1 MSHATVPPAEPT
13 TDLPPGVADLT
24 ARLRARGIEPAAQTV
39 VQTTPA
45 GVPDLSVGTVQM
57 PVVEHR
63 PSRGAAFVGG
73 SLRVAA
79 TTGIGAASLARQVL
93 DYQQAR
99 EFGRAIRQ
107 ARDLERAGG
116 DVAELEALVVQL
128 RAERRQV
135 QHDRHREPATILGAA
150 TATGYAG
157 ALVGI
162 ASAWSVALVVPA
174 LLPLWL
180 LMYVAGRR
188 EIADRERPVV
198 IPGEVVEQAA
208 EVVSAAAVDP
218 LGQEAI
224 TDALRT
230 AGVIDKN
237 EAVEMVGLP
246 SAAGEGAVEVVF
258 ELPGDTT
265 VADLKAKAGKIAAR
279 FRVPESWMDLRKG
292 RHPGECRMWLSSV
305 DPFGKVKES
314 PLLADPV
321 RQDVWNRGILIGYNR
336 RGEPVHLRLRHVMAL
351 LGGATRAG
359 KGMLLRNLICGLGL
373 DPRVN
378 IRLAAGAKPGEH
390 AGYAH
395 ICSTFFGRRP
405 ERLIALLEALLE
417 EAYRRE
423 EYLEEQRKAK
433 LSEADLPSFPL
444 EVLIIDEYKQYAT
457 STTRLPDPDD
467 EEGKKTFKAAERIDE
482 LVEKLAAF
490 AAALNI
496 TVLVCTQD
504 PDANTIPRGFKTNS
518 NARVATRTRTAA
530 QTNAILAD
538 GATGAGLRAHD
549 IPQDAPGLAIVDL
562 DGAAG
567 ELIRSYFIEDEH
579 YDGAAPLIAAG
590 VEVRREYGSLPGH
603 FEDPIEQELLEMTWE
618 SSVAG
623 GPKGMGRPGQPA
635 DAPAT
640 VLELMLAA
648 FPEGKD
654 RTRAA
659 DVRAHLAIVDPQSW
673 GRREGETEAAWETR
687 VGKALVAE
695 SGLTVK
701 DGIRMPDGS
710 KSKGYYRAD
719 IEAAIEARNV
729 TK

>member
-45 GVPDLSVGTVQM
+45 GVPDLSVGTVRQ

-79 TTGIGAASLARQVL
+79 TTGIGAASLARRIW
-93 DYQQAR
+93 DYEQAG

-135 QHDRHREPATILGAA
+135 QHARHREPATILGAA
-150 TATGYAG
+150 ATTGYAG

-208 EVVSAAAVDP
+208 EVVEQAAADP

-224 TDALRT
+224 TDALRI
-230 AGVIDKN
+230 AGVIGK
-237 EAVEMVGLP
+237 EETVEMVGMP
-246 SAAGEGAVEVVF
+246 MPTGDGAVEVTF
-258 ELPGDTT
+258 ELPGDTE
-265 VADLKAKAGKIAAR
+265 VKDVQAKAGKIAKAWK
-279 FRVPESWMDLRKG
+279 VPVTWMDLREG
-292 RHPGECRMWLSSV
+292 RHPGECRMWLSPK
-305 DPFGKVKES
+305 DPFGDVRTS
-314 PLLADPV
+314 PLLSKPE
-321 RQDVWNRGILIGYNR
+321 RQDAVNRGILIGHNR
-336 RGEPVHLRLRHVMAL
+336 RGEDVHLRLFHTLAI
-351 LGGATRAG
+351 LGGASRAG
-359 KGMLLRNLICGLGL
+359 KGMLLRNLLVGLGL
-373 DPRVN
+373 DPRV
-378 IRLAAGAKPGEH
+378 RLRLVAGAKPGEH
-390 AGYAH
+390 RGYGPV
-395 ICSTFFGRRP
+395 CSSFFGRNP
-405 ERLIALLEALLE
+405 QRLIVLLEVLLE
-417 EAYRRE
+417 EALRRE
-423 EYLEEQRKAK
+423 EHLEDEGKAK
-433 LSEADLPSFPL
+433 LSEADLDEWPL
-444 EVLIIDEYKQYAT
+444 EVLVIDEFKQYT
-457 STTRLPDPDD
+457 GIPETPRIFELL
-467 EEGKKTFKAAERIDE
+467 ER
-482 LVEKLAAF
+482 LAAF
-490 AAALNI
+490 VLALNI
-496 TVLVCTQD
+496 TILISTQD
-504 PDANTIPRGFKTNS
+504 PDANTVPRGYKNNT
-518 NARVATRTRTAA
+518 NARVATRTESSQ

-549 IPQDAPGLAIVDL
+549 IERSAKGVAIADL
-562 DGAAG
+562 DGVAG
-567 ELIRSYFIEDEH
+567 ELIRSFFIEDEH

-590 VEVRREYGSLPGH
+590 VELRSAAGTLPGEFH
-603 FEDPIEQELLEMTWE
+603 DPIEAALLERTGL

-623 GPKGMGRPGQPA
+623 GPKGTGRPGVPA

-648 FPEGKD
+648 VPGGRD

-659 DVRAHLAIVDPQSW
+659 DVRAHLAIVDPQKW
-673 GRREGETEAAWETR
+673 GRQEGETEAAWETR

-695 SGLTVK
+695 SGMTVK